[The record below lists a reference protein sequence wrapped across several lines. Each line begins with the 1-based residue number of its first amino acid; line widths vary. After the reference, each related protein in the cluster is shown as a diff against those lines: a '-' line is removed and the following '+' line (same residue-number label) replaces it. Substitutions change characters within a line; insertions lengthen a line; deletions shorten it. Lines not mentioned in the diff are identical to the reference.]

1 MRKVTQETVNA
12 FLKGEKKTI
21 GNTSTDGKSLC
32 LHGNCIARKVDGKIY
47 ISNAGWQ
54 SVTTKER
61 LNGLL
66 YMLGKAGI
74 FQKDFQ
80 WFRMAESENPWKD
93 AQPFPFHEFIEA

>member
-21 GNTSTDGKSLC
+21 GNTFTDGKSLY

-66 YMLGKAGI
+66 DMLGKAGI

-80 WFRMAESENPWKD
+80 WFRMAESDNPWKD
-93 AQPFPFHEFIEA
+93 ATPFPYDEFIEA